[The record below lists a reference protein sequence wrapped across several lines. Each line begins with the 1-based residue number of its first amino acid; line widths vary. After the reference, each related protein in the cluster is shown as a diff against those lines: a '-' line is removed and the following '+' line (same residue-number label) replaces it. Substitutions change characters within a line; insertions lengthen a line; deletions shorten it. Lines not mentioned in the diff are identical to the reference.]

1 MGDQALVC
9 DSLLDGIEY
18 SILQPMDQSVI
29 KSLKGHYRKKILMEI
44 IESDGN
50 ASINMLDAVNF
61 LSKAWEEVTA
71 ETIRHSFRHAGL

>member
-1 MGDQALVC
+1 
-9 DSLLDGIEY
+9 
-18 SILQPMDQSVI
+18 MDQSVI
-29 KSLKGHYRKKILMEI
+29 KSLKGYYRNKILMEI

-71 ETIRHSFRHAGL
+71 ETISTVFFSSCWTSKFCQC